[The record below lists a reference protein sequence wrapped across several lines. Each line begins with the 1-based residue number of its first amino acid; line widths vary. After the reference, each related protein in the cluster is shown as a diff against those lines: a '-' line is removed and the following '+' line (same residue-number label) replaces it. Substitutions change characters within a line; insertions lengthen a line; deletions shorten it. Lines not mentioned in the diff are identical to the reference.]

1 MHFPLYH
8 RPNSLVFLDDD
19 ASYLEMLALVMPR
32 DWSVRFFTH
41 VDDCLAH
48 FEHQHALWE
57 TDVWHHQQLV
67 DNWRAGKLFIPEIL
81 EYWTGNHHRYGL
93 SQSCVVDF
101 AMPAMTGIEFLKKL
115 PVFPASRVLLTGKA
129 DEQIAIAAFNEGLI
143 SKFVPKQHHDIGKH
157 LTAILSEQHQKPMDF
172 HEAIWRSALKKEQ
185 YAALQESTVQL
196 DLHKLARDKQWVEYM
211 VLPAPFGILALD
223 KYANAHWLQLELRSD
238 LVCAA
243 DLAQSTGQS
252 SAMVEKIRQGTHFVN
267 TELLMAMGS
276 EDETR
281 TEQTFELGLSKG
293 LLGAFFP
300 FAANSTYGMG
310 HSEFLARLPSRAGS
324 GESQF

>member
-19 ASYLEMLALVMPR
+19 ASYLEMLALVMPN
-32 DWSVRFFTH
+32 DWGVRFFTH

-48 FEHQHALWE
+48 FAHQHALWE

-67 DNWRAGKLFIPEIL
+67 EHWRAGKPLIPSIF
-81 EYWTGNHHRYGL
+81 EYWTANHHRYGL
-93 SQSCVVDF
+93 SQSCVVDY

-143 SKFVPKQHHDIGKH
+143 SKFVPKQHPDIGRH
-157 LTAILSEQHQKPMDF
+157 LTAILSEQHQRPMDF
-172 HEAIWRSALKKEQ
+172 YEAIWRSALKKEQ
-185 YAALQESTVQL
+185 YAAVHEPTVQL
-196 DLHKLARDKQWVEYM
+196 ALHNWAREKKWVEYV

-223 KYANAHWLQLELRSD
+223 TYANAHWLQLELRSD
-238 LVCAA
+238 LSSAA

-252 SAMVEKIRQGTHFVN
+252 SAVVQKIRQGTHFVN
-267 TELLMAMGS
+267 TELLMALGS
-276 EDETR
+276 SDDAHTAPS
-281 TEQTFELGLSKG
+281 FGLGFAEG

-300 FAANSTYGMG
+300 LAANKTYGMG
-310 HSEFLARLPSRAGS
+310 HSEFLARHPSRAGS
-324 GESQF
+324 SESQF

>member
-19 ASYLEMLALVMPR
+19 ASYLEMLALVMPA
-32 DWSVRFFTH
+32 DWSVQFFTH

-48 FEHQHALWE
+48 FEQQHALWE

-67 DNWRAGKLFIPEIL
+67 DHGRAGKLLIPEIL
-81 EYWTGNHHRYGL
+81 EYWTASQHRYGL

-143 SKFVPKQHHDIGKH
+143 SKFVPKQHYDIGKH

-185 YAALQESTVQL
+185 YAALQDGAVQL
-196 DLHKLARDKQWVEYM
+196 DLHRLVREKQWVEYM

-252 SAMVEKIRQGTHFVN
+252 SAMVQKIRQGTHFVN

-276 EDETR
+276 VEEAR
-281 TEQTFELGLSKG
+281 TAQTFDLGPTKG

-300 FAANSTYGMG
+300 FATHMAYGMG
-310 HSEFLARLPSRAGS
+310 HSEFLTRLPSRAAS

>member
-19 ASYLEMLALVMPR
+19 ASYLEMLALVMPD

-48 FEHQHALWE
+48 FEQQHGQWE
-57 TDVWHHQQLV
+57 TDVWQHHALV
-67 DNWRAGKLFIPEIL
+67 ENWRAGKLLIPEIL
-81 EYWTGNHHRYGL
+81 EYWTANSHRYGL
-93 SQSCVVDF
+93 AQCCVVDF
-101 AMPAMTGIEFLKKL
+101 AMPAMTGVEFLKKL

-143 SKFVPKQHHDIGKH
+143 SKFVPKQQPDMGKH

-185 YAALQESTVQL
+185 HAAMREPTVQL
-196 DLHKLARDKQWVEYM
+196 ALHRLAHEKKWVEYV

-223 KYANAHWLQLELRSD
+223 TYANAHWLQLELRSD
-238 LVCAA
+238 LASAA

-252 SAMVEKIRQGTHFVN
+252 SAVVQKIRQGSHFVN

-276 EDETR
+276 DDEAR
-281 TEQTFELGLSKG
+281 TALTFDLGFAKG

-300 FAANSTYGMG
+300 LVADKTYGTG
-310 HSEFLARLPSRAGS
+310 HSEFLARLPSRAGP
-324 GESQF
+324 GESQI

>member
-19 ASYLEMLALVMPR
+19 ASYLEMLALVMPA
-32 DWSVRFFTH
+32 DWSVQFFTH

-48 FEHQHALWE
+48 FEQQHALWE

-67 DNWRAGKLFIPEIL
+67 DHWRAGKLLIPEIL
-81 EYWTGNHHRYGL
+81 EYWTASQHRYGL

-143 SKFVPKQHHDIGKH
+143 SKFVPKQHYDIGKH

-185 YAALQESTVQL
+185 YAALQDGAVQL
-196 DLHKLARDKQWVEYM
+196 DLHRLVREKQWVEYM

-252 SAMVEKIRQGTHFVN
+252 SAMVQKIRQGTHFVN

-276 EDETR
+276 VEEAR
-281 TEQTFELGLSKG
+281 TAQTFDLGPTKG

-300 FAANSTYGMG
+300 FATHMTYGMG
-310 HSEFLARLPSRAGS
+310 HSEFLTRLPSRAAS

>member
-8 RPNSLVFLDDD
+8 RPNALVFLDDD
-19 ASYLEMLALVMPR
+19 ASYLEMLALVMPN

-48 FEHQHALWE
+48 FEHQHTQWE

-67 DNWRAGKLFIPEIL
+67 ENWRAGKLLIPEIL
-81 EYWTGNHHRYGL
+81 EYWTSNSHRYGL
-93 SQSCVVDF
+93 TQSCVVDF

-143 SKFVPKQHHDIGKH
+143 SKFVPKQHHDIGRH
-157 LTAILSEQHQKPMDF
+157 LTVILSEQHQKPMDF
-172 HEAIWRSALKKEQ
+172 HEGIWRSGLKKEH
-185 YAALQESTVQL
+185 YAALQEGTVKL
-196 DLHKLARDKQWVEYM
+196 DLLRLAREKQWVEYV

-238 LVCAA
+238 LASAA
-243 DLAQSTGQS
+243 DLAQSTGQPS
-252 SAMVEKIRQGTHFVN
+252 DMVQKIRQGTHFVD

-276 EDETR
+276 DDAAR
-281 TEQTFELGLSKG
+281 TAPTFELGLSKG
-293 LLGAFFP
+293 LVGAFFP
-300 FAANSTYGMG
+300 LAADKTYGMG
-310 HSEFLARLPSRAGS
+310 YSEFLSRLPSRAGS
-324 GESQF
+324 GESQI